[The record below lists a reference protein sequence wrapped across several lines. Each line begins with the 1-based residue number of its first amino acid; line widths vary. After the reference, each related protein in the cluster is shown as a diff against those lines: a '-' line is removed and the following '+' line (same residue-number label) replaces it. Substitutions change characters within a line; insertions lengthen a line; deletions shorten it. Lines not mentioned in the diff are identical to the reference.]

1 MGWPES
7 WIADHVSEQG
17 LVGIGAAGL
26 LILVVG
32 MKGRSV
38 PVAAVG
44 AVVVALVV
52 LSLLED

>member
-32 MKGRSV
+32 MKGRAV
-38 PVAAVG
+38 QVTAVG